1 MNPALAIIAVH
12 GESSQ
17 SRKARSQKKDIGYF
31 EEHSMLVNKSH
42 PALKQGGYSTTTILP
57 TESVAEF
64 EKLHR
69 DLISELAPNSAL
81 ADDIVATIRRMV
93 WRKRNLPTFRIA
105 VVARFNY
112 EIIMSREFS
121 RMLPEETLPPELLGR
136 AGAYTEAEATKIE
149 AISDVARKELGD
161 DAYKLANVGEI
172 ATVNGLMNDLE
183 VRERL
188 NAIVERC
195 LKRLLFVKGLES
207 ILAPSSSLPSKRLAG
222 SRRKPAS
229 AKRSM
234 PVRVKKSH
242 PALKHGG
249 YAATVVLPGESVAE
263 FEKQLRELIANF
275 AANGALEED
284 IVADLAGRLW
294 RKQNRATFR
303 TAEVARQ
310 HHREI
315 VRRELDTYYAHEPT
329 EREKEA
335 REWYGM
341 SEEEELRKKARL
353 AEREKAIRAAD
364 DIARHELGDMYELAK
379 MADTV
384 TVACLMK
391 DLAVEERLDAAIDKC
406 LKRLLFVKGVKS
418 ISASSSSAP
427 PKRVAGPSEAA

>member
-1 MNPALAIIAVH
+1 MNPALPIIAVH

-17 SRKARSQKKDIGYF
+17 SRKARSQKKNIGYF
-31 EEHSMLVNKSH
+31 EEHSVLVNKSH
-42 PALKQGGYSTTTILP
+42 PALKHRGYSTTTILP

-69 DLISELAPNSAL
+69 DLISELVPNGAL
-81 ADDIVATIRRMV
+81 ADDIVATITRMV
-93 WRKRNLPTFRIA
+93 WRKRNLPTFQTA
-105 VVARFNY
+105 EVARFNY
-112 EIIMSREFS
+112 GIVMSREFS
-121 RMLPEETLPPELLGR
+121 RMLPEQTLPPELQGR
-136 AGAYTEAEATKIE
+136 AKAYADAKQSE
-149 AISDVARKELGD
+149 AINDVARKELGD
-161 DAYKLANVGEI
+161 DACNLANVGET
-172 ATVNGLMNDLE
+172 ATVNGLMKDLE

-188 NAIVERC
+188 NAIIERC

-222 SRRKPAS
+222 SRRGPAS

-249 YAATVVLPGESVAE
+249 YAATVVLSGESVAE
-263 FEKQLRELIANF
+263 FDKLRRNLIADF
-275 AANGALEED
+275 TANGALEED

-303 TAEVARQ
+303 TAGVARQ
-310 HHREI
+310 QYREI
-315 VRRELDTYYAHEPT
+315 VCREVHTYYAHEPT

-341 SEEEELRKKARL
+341 SEEDELRKKANL

-364 DIARHELGDMYELAK
+364 DIARHKLGDMYELAK

-384 TVACLMK
+384 TVAYLMK

-406 LKRLLFVKGVKS
+406 LKRLLFVKGLKS

-427 PKRVAGPSEAA
+427 PKRVAGPSETA

>member
-1 MNPALAIIAVH
+1 MNPALPIIAVH

-31 EEHSMLVNKSH
+31 EEHSMFVNKSH
-42 PALKQGGYSTTTILP
+42 PALKHGGYSTTTILP

-69 DLISELAPNSAL
+69 DVISELVPNGAL
-81 ADDIVATIRRMV
+81 ADDIVATITRMV
-93 WRKRNLPTFRIA
+93 WRKRNLPTFQTA
-105 VVARFNY
+105 EVARFNY
-112 EIIMSREFS
+112 EIVMSREFS
-121 RMLPEETLPPELLGR
+121 RMLPEETLPPDLQGR
-136 AGAYTEAEATKIE
+136 AKAYADAKKFE
-149 AISDVARKELGD
+149 AIYDVARKEVGD
-161 DAYKLANVGEI
+161 DAYKLANVGET

-188 NAIVERC
+188 NAIIERC
-195 LKRLLFVKGLES
+195 LKRLLFVRGLES

-222 SRRKPAS
+222 SRRGPAS

-263 FEKQLRELIANF
+263 FEKLRRDLIANF
-275 AANGALEED
+275 TANGALEED
-284 IVADLAGRLW
+284 IVAELAGRLW

-303 TAEVARQ
+303 TAGVARQ
-310 HHREI
+310 HYREI
-315 VRRELDTYYAHEPT
+315 VRREFKTYYAHEPT

-341 SEEEELRKKARL
+341 SEEDELRKKAHL

-406 LKRLLFVKGVKS
+406 LKRLLFVKGLKS